1 MAVVRGIVQ
10 TVFFALLLFVPAGT
24 PAWPQGWAFFVLFC
38 VCNLGIGLWLMKT
51 NPALLAARMKSPLSR
66 EQKPRDRAVI
76 GAFLISFCAWI
87 AFMGID
93 ARRFGW
99 SHVPLWA
106 EALGAVLILVAYWG
120 WVAVL
125 AANNYAATTIE
136 IQPGQIVASTGPYAV
151 VRHPMYAYALLFM
164 IGMPLMLGSLWGVI
178 AIVAGLPLLVART
191 LGEESLLLDGLPG
204 YREYAAKVRYRLVPG
219 VW

>member
-1 MAVVRGIVQ
+1 VRGIVQ
-10 TVFFALLLFVPAGT
+10 TIVFALLLFVPAGT
-24 PAWPQGWAFFVLFC
+24 LAWPQGWAFFVLFC
-38 VCNLGIGLWLMKT
+38 VCNLGIGFWLMKT
-51 NPALLAARMKSPLSR
+51 NPALLAERMKSPLSR
-66 EQKPRDRAVI
+66 EQKPRDRAVYVAFFI
-76 GAFLISFCAWI
+76 GAIVWFAFI
-87 AFMGID
+87 AVD

-106 EALGAVLILVAYWG
+106 QALGAVLILVAYGG

-125 AANNYAATTIE
+125 AANSYAATTIA
-136 IQPGQIVASTGPYAV
+136 IQPGQMVASTGPYAV

-164 IGMPLMLGSLWGVI
+164 IGVPLMLGSLWGL
-178 AIVAGLPLLVART
+178 VALVALLPLLVART

-204 YREYAAKVRYRLVPG
+204 YREYVAKVRYRFIPG